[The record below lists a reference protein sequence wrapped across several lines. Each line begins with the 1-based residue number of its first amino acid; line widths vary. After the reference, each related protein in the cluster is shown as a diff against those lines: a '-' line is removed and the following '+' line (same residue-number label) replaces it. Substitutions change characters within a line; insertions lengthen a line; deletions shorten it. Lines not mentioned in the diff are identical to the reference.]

1 MRTLRETK
9 GDWMV
14 SGLMIAALHMPHP
27 PEFAMH
33 LLDRAPRIVHCVRLA
48 IAFDGGK
55 GSLLVAP
62 TARETLS

>member
-1 MRTLRETK
+1 
-9 GDWMV
+9 MV

-62 TARETLS
+62 IARETLS